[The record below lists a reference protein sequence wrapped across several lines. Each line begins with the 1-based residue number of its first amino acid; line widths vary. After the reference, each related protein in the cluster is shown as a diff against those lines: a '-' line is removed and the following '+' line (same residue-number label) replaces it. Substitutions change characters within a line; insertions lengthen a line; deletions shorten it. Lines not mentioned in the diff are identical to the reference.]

1 MKKIALSALAV
12 FFLLPA
18 RVVLAADI
26 QVIAVVGTAT
36 VDGKKIRSGDAI
48 KVNEIIETAKDS
60 GVKIRLGDRTV
71 IDIAANSVFRVE
83 SVRGGNKEET
93 VTKLEK
99 GGAKAAV
106 PSNSA
111 VKASVIKSLQ
121 QKPKFYMKTKW
132 SVIAVRGTRFYVLS
146 PENEEE
152 PAGVGVRQGAVVLLS
167 ADGRQTIREI
177 TAGNAFVGTISQDR
191 SRWKMLPAQ
200 PEEVGAMDVNL
211 LEGTSGTGA
220 ETAVMNTRM
229 PASVPTV
236 TGGIIASLSNNAQ
249 SQSTTN
255 SSSIAGAAA
264 GASLF
269 KICMY
274 IDGQGANAGCP
285 APTRQ

>member
-12 FFLLPA
+12 FFLLPS
-18 RVVLAADI
+18 RVVNAADI

-36 VDGKKIRSGDAI
+36 VEGKKIRSGDAVKI
-48 KVNEIIETAKDS
+48 NEVIETGENS

-146 PENEEE
+146 PANEDD
-152 PAGVGVRQGAVVLLS
+152 PAGVGVRQGSVMLFS
-167 ADGRQTIREI
+167 ADGRTPIREI
-177 TAGNAFVGTISQDR
+177 TAGNAFVGTVSQDR
-191 SRWKMLPAQ
+191 ARWKMLPTP
-200 PEEVGAMDVNL
+200 PEEIGAMDVNL

-220 ETAVMNTRM
+220 ESALMNNRM

-236 TGGIIASLSNNAQ
+236 TGGIIASLSNSAQ
-249 SQSTTN
+249 GQSTGTGN
-255 SSSIAGAAA
+255 IAGGAANA
-264 GASLF
+264 GLF
-269 KICMY
+269 KICLY
-274 IDGQGANAGCP
+274 TGPNGPCP
-285 APTRQ
+285 APAR